1 MKKMLATCDR
11 CGKSIPQLGEK
22 GYESFGTFM
31 QHRFNSTPERVG
43 FVKGMERNFVWLGLD
58 PGSERLDLCND
69 CKLSLYIWIKEGQ
82 RD

>member
-31 QHRFNSTPERVG
+31 QHRFNSTPERVA
-43 FVKGMERNFVWLGLD
+43 FTKSMEQNTVWMHLD
-58 PGSERLDLCND
+58 PGPDELDLCNE
-69 CKLSLYIWIKEGQ
+69 CRLSLYIWVKEGQ